1 MSTGSGARRQAA
13 GERARARH
21 PGRDEGPGAGTAAPR
36 AWSGEGARA
45 RSRCR
50 PEGEEESEAQD
61 EALDPLGTERQEGLS
76 DRKTKQWRKQGP
88 EHPRADDKVPTLKGC
103 VMCQWELRE
112 SPHSHTSPR
121 NQERTNLESR
131 AERSQGDQ
139 APLPPLRRPVQAT
152 SCLTT
157 PPAGRCGFGTKD
169 TLCCKVF

>member
-1 MSTGSGARRQAA
+1 MPPERGRVRVVLVGTKGQEQAQRHHERGAA
-13 GERARARH
+13 
-21 PGRDEGPGAGTAAPR
+21 
-36 AWSGEGARA
+36 EGARA

-61 EALDPLGTERQEGLS
+61 EALDPLGTERQEGPS
-76 DRKTKQWRKQGP
+76 DRKAKQWRKQGP

-121 NQERTNLESR
+121 NQERTKLESR

-139 APLPPLRRPVQAT
+139 ALLPPLRRPVQAT

-157 PPAGRCGFGTKD
+157 PPAGRCGFGTKE
-169 TLCCKVF
+169 TLCYKVF